1 MKVRSVA
8 GLAGALALLAGCSSG
23 HVVVRSEP
31 APSPSPKSSPAPVP
45 QGPVASLK
53 IPKGHYPPPGQCRI
67 WIPGVPPGKQPAPDA
82 CLSLHDDI
90 PPGAWVLYRPVR
102 EKKLVEVTAYDP
114 RVPKRVQWV
123 RYYDMGSGRFVHE
136 VLAN

>member
-1 MKVRSVA
+1 MNARSA
-8 GLAGALALLAGCSSG
+8 ACLAGALALLAGCSSG

-31 APSPSPKSSPAPVP
+31 APPHSSKSAPSPV

-67 WIPGVPPGKQPAPDA
+67 WIPGVPPGRQPAPEA
-82 CLSLHDDI
+82 CLSLHDHI
-90 PPGAWVLYRPVR
+90 PAGAWVLYRPVR
-102 EKKLVEVTAYDP
+102 EEKLVEVTAYDP
-114 RVPKRVQWV
+114 NDPRRVAWV
-123 RYYDMGSGRFVHE
+123 RYYEMGSGRFVHE